1 MTDFSIQPFD
11 RKELLTQLLN
21 KEDSLTISEFETI
34 SLGSI
39 YEDNYLIIYWQSFGK
54 TSGESALVQPAF
66 ILKES
71 IVNNFGDNN
80 ILRGGYQ
87 LANST
92 HNSLRHFALTKVELL
107 NATQGNPI
115 WFSLIENDNSE
126 LILANGQSA
135 DGNTKTLHEFQY
147 DVDYNFKDTW
157 NKAKLWLGDKDKKI
171 PYYDMDISSTGTKGY
186 IAITKM

>member
-11 RKELLTQLLN
+11 RNELLTKLLN
-21 KEDSLTISEFETI
+21 KEDNLTISEFDTI

-39 YEDNYLIIYWQSFGK
+39 YEDNYLIIYWESI
-54 TSGESALVQPAF
+54 GENLAQPAF

-92 HNSLRHFALTKVELL
+92 HNSLRHFALTKGEII
-107 NATQGNPI
+107 NATLENPI
-115 WFSLIENDNSE
+115 WFSLIENGNSE
-126 LILANGQSA
+126 QILANSLGAGDSTYSV
-135 DGNTKTLHEFQY
+135 NEFKY
-147 DVDYNFKDTW
+147 DVDYNFKNTW

-186 IAITKM
+186 ISITKM

>member
-1 MTDFSIQPFD
+1 MTNFSIQPFSRND
-11 RKELLTQLLN
+11 LLTKILN

-39 YEDNYLIIYWQSFGK
+39 YEDNYLIIYWEAFGE
-54 TSGESALVQPAF
+54 TLVQPAF

-92 HNSLRHFALTKVELL
+92 HNSLRHFALTKFELIK
-107 NATQGNPI
+107 ATQGNPI
-115 WFSLIENDNSE
+115 WFSLIESASSE
-126 LILANGQSA
+126 QILAN
-135 DGNTKTLHEFQY
+135 DLTTGNLTQEVNDFQY
-147 DVDYNFKDTW
+147 DVDYNFKNTW

-171 PYYDMDISSTGTKGY
+171 PYYDIDISSTGTKGY
-186 IAITKM
+186 MSITKM